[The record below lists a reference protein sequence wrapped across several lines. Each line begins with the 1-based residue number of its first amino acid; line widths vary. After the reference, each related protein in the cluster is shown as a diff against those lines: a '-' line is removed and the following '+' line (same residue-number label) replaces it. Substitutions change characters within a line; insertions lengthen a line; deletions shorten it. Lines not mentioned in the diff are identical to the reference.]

1 MGKIENGQKTVEV
14 VTTSKVFDKEFTIYG
29 TVEDPLFKAAD
40 VAEWIEHSNASSML
54 NSIDEDEKLT
64 INITYSEEN
73 GNIKAHNV
81 SFLTEDGLYEVL
93 MQSRK
98 PIAKQFK
105 KEVKKLLKALRL
117 NKVEIVPT
125 ITEWE
130 KNVKSRESMARLKEA
145 EAQEK
150 RMKLEMANYWLK
162 LSDRYS
168 DNSTYRQILDAHST
182 FEVAGEYVLPLPV
195 LEENNYS
202 ATEVGKML
210 NVSANKIGSLANK
223 LDIKTEE
230 YGKWY
235 VDKSR
240 YSNKEVN
247 SFRYNQKAIEI
258 FKKVIT
264 EEKSKI

>member
-1 MGKIENGQKTVEV
+1 MDKIENGQKTVEV

-29 TVEDPLFKAAD
+29 TVEDPLFLAKD
-40 VAEWIEHSNASSML
+40 VAAWIEYDTAQVGKML
-54 NSIDEDEKLT
+54 QTVDEDEKLT
-64 INITYSEEN
+64 VTLLRSGQNR
-73 GNIKAHNV
+73 AMW
-81 SFLTEDGLYEVL
+81 FLTEDGLYEVL

-98 PIAKQFK
+98 PIAKSFK
-105 KEVKKLLKALRL
+105 KEVKKLLHNLRL
-117 NKVEIVPT
+117 NKVQVTPVLSQQEIN
-125 ITEWE
+125 I
-130 KNVKSRESMARLKEA
+130 KSRESMARLKEA

-195 LEENNYS
+195 LEEENYS

>member
-1 MGKIENGQKTVEV
+1 MDKIENGQKTVEV
-14 VTTSKVFDKEFTIYG
+14 AATSKVFDKEFTIYG
-29 TVEDPLFKAAD
+29 TVEDPLFLAKD
-40 VAEWIEHSNASSML
+40 VAAWIEHSDVSMML
-54 NSIDEDEKLT
+54 KSIDDDEKVQ
-64 INITYSEEN
+64 INTTNIVGSISA
-73 GNIKAHNV
+73 GNPNKW
-81 SFLTEDGLYEVL
+81 FLTENGLYEVL

-98 PIAKQFK
+98 PIAKSFK
-105 KEVKKLLKALRL
+105 KEVKKLLHNLRL
-117 NKVEIVPT
+117 NKVQVTPVLSQQEIN
-125 ITEWE
+125 I
-130 KNVKSRESMARLKEA
+130 KNRESMARLKEA

-182 FEVAGEYVLPLPV
+182 FEIAGEYVLPLPV
-195 LEENNYS
+195 LEEKNYS

-210 NVSANKIGSLANK
+210 NVSANKIGSLANR